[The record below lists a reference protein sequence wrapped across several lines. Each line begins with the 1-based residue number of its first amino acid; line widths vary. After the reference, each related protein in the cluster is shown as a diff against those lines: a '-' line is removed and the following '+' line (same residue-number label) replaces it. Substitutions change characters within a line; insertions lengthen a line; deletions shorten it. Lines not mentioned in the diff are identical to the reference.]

1 MTAPFREEFVDA
13 NVPDH
18 KLRTIGHC
26 PWCGVEQAIDPNEV
40 DGVCTACNARYST
53 DAAVAAK
60 PRARRR
66 WRRKQTAPA
75 VQPELDTDD
84 RIELQRIPLHRAPP
98 TPEQIAN
105 ASQAATVLVAFV
117 IPIVFTVIFAL
128 FAVRAM
134 LH

>member
-1 MTAPFREEFVDA
+1 MTSPFREEFVDA

-26 PWCGVEQAIDPNEV
+26 PWCGVEQTIDPNEV

-60 PRARRR
+60 PRTRRR
-66 WRRKQTAPA
+66 WRRKETAPPA
-75 VQPELDTDD
+75 PPELETYDSTTPR
-84 RIELQRIPLHRAPP
+84 RIKLHRAAPSA
-98 TPEQIAN
+98 EEIAN
-105 ASQAATVLVAFV
+105 ASRAATVLVAFV

-128 FAVRAM
+128 FAVRAL